1 MEHVILIVAILAV
14 LVITI
19 LIITLVV
26 WSNREKLRIEN
37 GKLVERAL
45 RDKAE
50 SCLLRGC
57 RLYVNKKFINIG
69 YILLSRNGIFVADI
83 YRHSVFLKIK
93 KENERNGKAVGD
105 LIGVS
110 EVVNFAVCTDIKP
123 KDDEIKPQDV
133 AEIIA
138 RGDNIFEITCLEK
151 FKSVIEENAKEANY
165 LLQVQREINSRY
177 FENKKGRDGE
187 KRVEYYLRRLF
198 AGGRY
203 FLMNDVILSGKF
215 SKQID
220 HILINGYGIFVI
232 ETKNW
237 SGQIYG
243 SATAEEWTRY
253 FYNGSSRTHYN
264 PVKQNEKHCAAIR
277 RIVGEVPP
285 VYSVVIV
292 LGANSVNV
300 SADNVFSDFRQLNM
314 FFRSLGNPCLTE
326 KEAENYCNLIQKNIE
341 KDNVSDLEHVAA
353 IIRRN
358 ERVENGLCP
367 LCAGK
372 LVGKEGRYGRFYG
385 CSNYPRCNYKKN
397 IKDDV
402 SS

>member
-1 MEHVILIVAILAV
+1 MKYVISIVAIFAV

-19 LIITLVV
+19 LIIALVV
-26 WSNREKLRIEN
+26 WSKREKQRTEN

-45 RDKAE
+45 GDKAE
-50 SCLLRGC
+50 SRLFRGC
-57 RLYVNKKFINIG
+57 RLYVNKKFIDIG

-83 YRHSVFLKIK
+83 YRHSGFLTIK
-93 KENERNGKAVGD
+93 KENELNGKAVGD
-105 LIGVS
+105 LIGVP
-110 EVVNFAVCTDIKP
+110 EVVNFAVCTDIKTE
-123 KDDEIKPQDV
+123 DDEIKPSDV

-138 RGDNIFEITCLEK
+138 RGDNIFEITRLEK
-151 FKSVIEENAKEANY
+151 FKSIIEENAKEAEY

-177 FENKKGRDGE
+177 FENVKGREGETKVENYLRSFFDGE
-187 KRVEYYLRRLF
+187 
-198 AGGRY
+198 RY

-237 SGQIYG
+237 GGQIYG

-264 PVKQNEKHCAAIR
+264 PIKQNEKHCAAIK

-292 LGANSVNV
+292 LGADSVKV

-326 KEAENYCNLIQKNIE
+326 KEAENYYDLIWKNIE
-341 KDNVSDLEHVAA
+341 KDNVSELEHVAA
-353 IIRRN
+353 TKRQK

-367 LCAGK
+367 ICAGK
-372 LVGKEGRYGRFYG
+372 LVVKEGRYGRFYG
-385 CSNYPRCNYKKN
+385 CSNYPSCTYRKN
-397 IKDDV
+397 IKDNV